1 MAKSKFSYKNTIIL
15 GSLILFVFII
25 FSTLKPFI
33 FQQKIEVAETYL
45 INIPSSWNYEKFVN
59 DVLKD
64 IVVTNYKGEI
74 SVQDR
79 SDSSEYAK
87 VSVSKLSKENIQSRD
102 ILADTIKGYYP
113 DSKIAQEEF
122 VLNEKKGTRLNIN
135 SVSKNELFS
144 YQEILIVE
152 YDELSLFRIDGYVY

>member
-74 SVQDR
+74 
-79 SDSSEYAK
+79 
-87 VSVSKLSKENIQSRD
+87 
-102 ILADTIKGYYP
+102 
-113 DSKIAQEEF
+113 
-122 VLNEKKGTRLNIN
+122 
-135 SVSKNELFS
+135 
-144 YQEILIVE
+144 
-152 YDELSLFRIDGYVY
+152 